1 MRAATRTGI
10 AALPA
15 MLCGAAA
22 VLGGAASVAAGNS
35 WGADYFPNVPL
46 TTHEGKVTIPSAIR
60 TRTSSSSPARCW

>member
-46 TTHEGKVTIPSAIR
+46 TTHEGKVVRATLETGAV
-60 TRTSSSSPARCW
+60 T